1 MFLRSFRLVY
11 WGIGT
16 SGSYTRKFGSA
27 SRLNSIR
34 HLMGR
39 LSDANIV
46 YSDFPV
52 ARLEKAGVAREKI
65 FVANNT
71 VSSAASVGVANI
83 KKRSILF
90 LGSLYREKRVDD
102 LIVAYSEVRDELG
115 HDIPHVD
122 IVGDGQ
128 DMPRLRQ
135 LVSELKLDPLVTFH
149 GAVFDEQSLG
159 AYLRKAIVCVSPGQA
174 GLSVLKAMSFGVCF
188 VTSREA
194 ITGGEILNIRDGV
207 TGVLLSDKQHLTSV
221 LREAADEP
229 AFTRNREE
237 RQALL

>member
-1 MFLRSFRLVY
+1 M
-11 WGIGT
+11 
-16 SGSYTRKFGSA
+16 
-27 SRLNSIR
+27 
-34 HLMGR
+34 
-39 LSDANIV
+39 
-46 YSDFPV
+46 
-52 ARLEKAGVAREKI
+52 
-65 FVANNT
+65 
-71 VSSAASVGVANI
+71 
-83 KKRSILF
+83 
-90 LGSLYREKRVDD
+90 GSLYREKRVDD

-229 AFTRNREE
+229 AR
-237 RQALL
+237 LLEIGKSAKHYYDTQRTPKHMSDGIAKAIDYAWGKRGR